1 MGAFSVGK
9 RCVFLIFF
17 LVCGAFILAAGTFI
31 TAIDLRKLRR
41 FGALFSTLCFACFH
55 SGDKPP
61 RWRENFACKSG
72 CSGGRVR
79 CNCAVRCVDPGT
91 DPTPVLLFSISVA
104 CHSPFF
110 MPGACFDS
118 QLIVTGRYQK
128 HLNQTVKIVVFSLP
142 FG

>member
-1 MGAFSVGK
+1 MF
-9 RCVFLIFF
+9 CCFL
-17 LVCGAFILAAGTFI
+17 LVCGAFISAADTFI
-31 TAIDLRKLRR
+31 TAIHLQKLRQ
-41 FGALFSTLCFACFH
+41 FGALFSTFLFACFH

-72 CSGGRVR
+72 CNGGKVR
-79 CNCAVRCVDPGT
+79 CNCAVRCMDPGT
-91 DPTPVLLFSISVA
+91 DPIPVLLFSISVA

-110 MPGACFDS
+110 VPGACSDS
-118 QLIVTGRYQK
+118 HLIVTGRHQK